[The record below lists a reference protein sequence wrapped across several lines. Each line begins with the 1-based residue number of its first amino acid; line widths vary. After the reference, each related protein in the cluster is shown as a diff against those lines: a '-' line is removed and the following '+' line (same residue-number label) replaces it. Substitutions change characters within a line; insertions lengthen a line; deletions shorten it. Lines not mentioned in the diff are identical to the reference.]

1 MAKRK
6 QLPATAVAYVA
17 GFVLQRAMPG
27 QPEPQYGIKARV
39 GQYVRPYTRSVE
51 LGAGRVSKGR
61 RRRHEHDHGTTGLLD
76 YSAKLNANR

>member
-6 QLPATAVAYVA
+6 ALPATAVAYVA

-27 QPEPQYGIKARV
+27 QPEPHYGITARV
-39 GQYVRPYTRSVE
+39 GQYVRPYTRSIE
-51 LGAGRVSKGR
+51 LGPGRISKGR
-61 RRRHEHDHGTTGLLD
+61 RRRHECDHGTKGVLD